1 VFRLVP
7 AFVISTLA
15 VLLSAAV
22 ALAGE
27 LRISDIASYTEHRS
41 WNEAGSVPG
50 YFIVVM
56 VTVVPSGLPTVV
68 VAEQGSVRQALFHF
82 PALGTPHL
90 YALSRRADPAL
101 MGSWRIVA
109 ERGDAKAAH
118 VLTPVLARPRE
129 VPIARNVRATGPGAE
144 PQVSW
149 ELPSLAGVDVE
160 RIRVRVRGGKRLHD
174 RFLDMLYLSDALPPT
189 ATTFTIPAGVLTS
202 GERYIFEVL
211 LENLE
216 GGALANRSVSS
227 GAPYTVSP

>member
-1 VFRLVP
+1 MPRLVP
-7 AFVISTLA
+7 ASVSSALA

-22 ALAGE
+22 PLAEE
-27 LRISDIASYTEHRS
+27 LRISDIEYYTEHRS

-50 YFIVVM
+50 YFIVVL

-82 PALGTPHL
+82 PAHGTPHL

-101 MGSWRIVA
+101 MGSWRIIA
-109 ERGDAKAAH
+109 ERGEAKGTPL
-118 VLTPVLARPRE
+118 LTRTLPKPRE
-129 VPIARNVRATGPGAE
+129 VPLARNVRVTASGAQ
-144 PQVSW
+144 PSVSW
-149 ELPSLAGVDVE
+149 ELPSLAGFDIE
-160 RIRVRVRGGKRLHD
+160 RIRIRVRGGKRLYE
-174 RFLDMLYLSDALPPT
+174 RFLDVLHVSGALPPT

-211 LENLE
+211 LENLQ

-227 GAPYTVSP
+227 STPYTVPP